1 MVRYAGVAG
10 FFRCLRISS
19 SSSSLVRSITALTDR
34 FVPIDGGG
42 AEEAA
47 DCSREDVGGVLIE
60 IEPLATSCLTAVTR
74 GGSLISTRSSS
85 SLLPS
90 CLGPGEAL
98 CSAMRDHLPSG
109 STVT

>member
-1 MVRYAGVAG
+1 M
-10 FFRCLRISS
+10 
-19 SSSSLVRSITALTDR
+19 TALTDR

-42 AEEAA
+42 TEEVAL
-47 DCSREDVGGVLIE
+47 CSREDVGGVLIE

-74 GGSLISTRSSS
+74 SGSLISMRSSS

-90 CLGPGEAL
+90 CFGLGEGL
-98 CSAMRDHLPSG
+98 CSAMRDHFPSG